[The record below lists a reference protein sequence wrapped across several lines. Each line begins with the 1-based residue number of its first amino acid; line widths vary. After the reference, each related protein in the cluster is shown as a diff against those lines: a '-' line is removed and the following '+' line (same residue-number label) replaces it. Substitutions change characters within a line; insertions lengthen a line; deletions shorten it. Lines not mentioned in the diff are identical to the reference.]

1 MLNFPLTKSSNGC
14 PTLSSLC
21 CGYYS
26 IDDALSV
33 RWSGIPQIPWKYS
46 TALPWTA
53 VALSRF
59 YPPRSLLLPRNRP
72 PSRPAPG
79 SWRQPSNST
88 SVLRCCHFCEDQS
101 NWPLNN
107 HERHRED
114 VPSIPRPGRPGL
126 GAATAADPG
135 TRAPCRAPRSPPRRW
150 PAAPRTRSLGKAT
163 RSGPR
168 PGARGGRGAGTV
180 TSPARRVSSAASRVG
195 QALLP
200 PSRRDGAVRGG
211 AHAPGRAGSP
221 QGRGRVS
228 SATLF
233 PFRPPWPVPLVP
245 PGPAPQS
252 WPGCWCLPCGVQTS
266 CPAAPKP

>member
-1 MLNFPLTKSSNGC
+1 MKSNNMVKKFFFKFLLNFPLTKSSNGC

-88 SVLRCCHFCEDQS
+88 LRAGEVTV
-101 NWPLNN
+101 PAPRPPRAPGRGP
-107 HERHRED
+107 ERVAFPRLRVRGAAGQRLGGLLGARQGAR
-114 VPSIPRPGRPGL
+114 VPGSAAVAAPRPGRPGL
-126 GAATAADPG
+126 GMLGTSSLWRSWLFNGQLLWSSQKWQHLRTEVLLLGCLHDPG
-135 TRAPCRAPRSPPRRW
+135 AGREGGRLRGRS
-150 PAAPRTRSLGKAT
+150 SD
-163 RSGPR
+163 
-168 PGARGGRGAGTV
+168 RGG
-180 TSPARRVSSAASRVG
+180 
-195 QALLP
+195 
-200 PSRRDGAVRGG
+200 
-211 AHAPGRAGSP
+211 
-221 QGRGRVS
+221 
-228 SATLF
+228 
-233 PFRPPWPVPLVP
+233 
-245 PGPAPQS
+245 
-252 WPGCWCLPCGVQTS
+252 
-266 CPAAPKP
+266 